1 MAAALWLK
9 NSLHMWTEKGTTL
22 FKKKNPSYHLSSL
35 PLNNTWRKAV
45 DVQNVE
51 QPVSL
56 MSFPS

>member
-9 NSLHMWTEKGTTL
+9 NSLHIWAENVTTL

-35 PLNNTWRKAV
+35 PLNNTWRKGV
-45 DVQNVE
+45 DLQNVE
-51 QPVSL
+51 QPFFL